1 MLPVLPGFGGQV
13 PEGFAALHPGSKFT
27 RQIWQNFNS
36 NYSGVYLLDP
46 TDRLFVDIGK
56 LFIQEQTKVRPPSSD
71 PPPPIT
77 GTLDDSAAIPRK
89 IDIEG
94 RLI

>member
-1 MLPVLPGFGGQV
+1 MRSLGMLPVLPGFAGQV
-13 PEGFAALHPGSKFT
+13 PEGLAALHPGSKFT

-56 LFIQEQTKVRPPSSD
+56 LFIQEQTKV
-71 PPPPIT
+71 
-77 GTLDDSAAIPRK
+77 
-89 IDIEG
+89 
-94 RLI
+94 